1 MMRWFSRARRQRKS
15 ADHPSGGS
23 VPGGARRLES
33 PDGRRGGSVPGG
45 ARRLD
50 RPDGRRAGSVPD
62 DAHSL
67 DRTDDRTS
75 PAARRLARSAGPIL
89 AVEKLDVYYGRAHAL
104 QEVSLSL
111 DRGVTAVVG
120 RNGMGKTTLCNAITG
135 LVPASG
141 SVRLSGEEIL
151 GLPPNAITGRGVG
164 YVPQGRRVWPS
175 LTVDEHLRL
184 AARDRSGA
192 WTVARVYQ
200 TFPRLAERK
209 GHGGAELSGGEQ
221 QMLAIARALLFNP
234 ILLVMDEPTEGL
246 APVIVRQVVDML
258 KHLAGDGEISVLLI
272 EQNLGVA
279 IEVADT
285 VDVMVNGRIA
295 RSMPAA
301 VLGAD
306 RELQQRL
313 LGVKVGLDD
322 AAGDEPSQAE
332 PAWVP
337 DTDAVTVYTIK
348 RATDDV
354 VPDGLAADPAPERA
368 VRGFTRWNAADPTTA
383 PRDRLIEAPRVAD
396 DRIDSPVVRSVLE
409 GRAEPPA
416 LVPPLA
422 EAAAAL
428 AESGRAARR
437 LESSADHRGVDAIVG
452 GARRLENS
460 ADHRGVDAIAGG
472 ARRLELPVAATVGR
486 AAYVAGTFD
495 TKGRELFF
503 LKSCLEKL
511 GLRTVTVDL
520 ATSGKPSPAMIHPR
534 EVARHHPRGERAVFT
549 GDRGSAVS
557 EMAVAFEHFVARRRD
572 LGGLISAG
580 GSGGT
585 ALATAA
591 MRSLPVGV
599 PKVMVS
605 SVASGDVKPY
615 VGPSD
620 ICMMYSVTD
629 VAGINR
635 ISERVLANA
644 AHALAGMIAYGRT
657 QEAAS
662 SAKPAIGL
670 TMFGVTT
677 PCVQAVVKA
686 LEDRYDCLVFHAT
699 GTGGQSME
707 KLVAS
712 GLLAGV
718 IDVTTTEIADEIVG
732 GVLSAGP
739 ARLDAII
746 AARLPYVGS
755 CGALDMV
762 NFWAMD
768 TVPAPFQGRNLYR
781 HNPNVTLM
789 RTTPEECARIG
800 RFIVDKLNRMQG
812 PVRFLIPDGGV
823 SLIDAA
829 GKPFWDPD
837 ADRMLF
843 DAIASGFRPGS
854 NRALVRLPYNINDPA
869 FSDALVASFEEIAG
883 AQAGART
890 RVG

>member
-1 MMRWFSRARRQRKS
+1 MRWFSRARR
-15 ADHPSGGS
+15 
-23 VPGGARRLES
+23 
-33 PDGRRGGSVPGG
+33 
-45 ARRLD
+45 
-50 RPDGRRAGSVPD
+50 
-62 DAHSL
+62 
-67 DRTDDRTS
+67 
-75 PAARRLARSAGPIL
+75 ARSSGPIL

-111 DRGVTAVVG
+111 DHGVTAVVG
-120 RNGMGKTTLCNAITG
+120 KNGMGKTTLCNAITG

-141 SVRLSGEEIL
+141 SVRLAGEEIL
-151 GLPPNAITGRGVG
+151 GLPPNRITDLGVG

-184 AARDRSGA
+184 ALRDRSGP

-209 GHGGAELSGGEQ
+209 GNGGAELSGGEQ

-246 APVIVRQVVDML
+246 APVIVQQVAEML
-258 KHLAGDGEISVLLI
+258 KRLAADGSISVLLI

-279 IEVADT
+279 IEAADT

-295 RSMPAA
+295 RSMPSAELA
-301 VLGAD
+301 AD
-306 RELQQRL
+306 RDLQQRL
-313 LGVKVGLDD
+313 LGVKVGVDEEPGD
-322 AAGDEPSQAE
+322 KAAPEPGAGVQ
-332 PAWVP
+332 P
-337 DTDAVTVYTIK
+337 DTVTVYTV
-348 RATDDV
+348 RRSSDEVAT
-354 VPDGLAADPAPERA
+354 APAPEAEPPAERA
-368 VRGFTRWNAADPTTA
+368 VRGFTRWNAVDPRSA
-383 PRDRLIEAPRVAD
+383 PRDRM
-396 DRIDSPVVRSVLE
+396 ID
-409 GRAEPPA
+409 GRADPGAP
-416 LVPPLA
+416 VPSLD
-422 EAAAAL
+422 EAAASL
-428 AESGRAARR
+428 ADSRQAGRVV
-437 LESSADHRGVDAIVG
+437 EF
-452 GARRLENS
+452 
-460 ADHRGVDAIAGG
+460 
-472 ARRLELPVAATVGR
+472 PVAATVGR
-486 AAYVAGTFD
+486 AAYIAGTFD

-503 LKSCLEKL
+503 LRNCLEKL

-534 EVARHHPRGERAVFT
+534 EVARHHPKGERAVFT

-557 EMAVAFEHFVARRRD
+557 EMAVAFEQFVTRRRD

-585 ALATAA
+585 ALATLA
-591 MRSLPVGV
+591 MRGLPIGL

-605 SVASGDVKPY
+605 TVASGDVKPY

-644 AHALAGMIAYGRT
+644 AHALAGMIAYGRP
-657 QEAAS
+657 QNS
-662 SAKPAIGL
+662 DSGVKPAIGL
-670 TMFGVTT
+670 TQFGVTT
-677 PCVQAVVKA
+677 PCVQTVTKA
-686 LEDRYDCLVFHAT
+686 LEERYDCLVFHAT

-707 KLVAS
+707 KLVDS

-739 ARLDAII
+739 TRLDSII
-746 AARLPYVGS
+746 RTRLPYVGS

-768 TVPAPFQGRNLYR
+768 TVPARFRDRNLYR

-800 RFIVDKLNRMQG
+800 RFIADKLNRMEG
-812 PVRFLIPDGGV
+812 SVRFLIPDGGV
-823 SLIDAA
+823 SLIDAP
-829 GKPFWDPD
+829 GKAFWDPV
-837 ADRMLF
+837 ADRALF
-843 DAIASGFRPGS
+843 DAIASGFRVGS
-854 NRALVRLPYNINDPA
+854 NRKLVRLPHNINDQA
-869 FSDALVASFEEIAG
+869 FCDALVAAFDEVVGLPA
-883 AQAGART
+883 AATARP
-890 RVG
+890 RVR

>member
-1 MMRWFSRARRQRKS
+1 MRWFTRARRPR
-15 ADHPSGGS
+15 PS
-23 VPGGARRLES
+23 
-33 PDGRRGGSVPGG
+33 
-45 ARRLD
+45 
-50 RPDGRRAGSVPD
+50 
-62 DAHSL
+62 
-67 DRTDDRTS
+67 
-75 PAARRLARSAGPIL
+75 GPIL

-104 QEVSLSL
+104 QEVSLRL
-111 DRGVTAVVG
+111 DHGATAVVG

-141 SVRLSGEEIL
+141 SVRLAGEEIL
-151 GLPPNAITGRGVG
+151 GLPPHAITNRGVG

-184 AARDRSGA
+184 AAGGRSGA

-234 ILLVMDEPTEGL
+234 LLLVMDEPTEGL
-246 APVIVRQVVDML
+246 APVIVRQVADML
-258 KHLAGDGEISVLLI
+258 KHLAADGEISVLLI

-301 VLGAD
+301 ELGAD

-313 LGVKVGLDD
+313 LGVKVG
-322 AAGDEPSQAE
+322 GDEATDDESAPTDRSWEAPE
-332 PAWVP
+332 
-337 DTDAVTVYTIK
+337 TDAITVYTVK
-348 RATDDV
+348 RAG
-354 VPDGLAADPAPERA
+354 DGDPSARPEADAPAERA
-368 VRGFTRWNAADPTTA
+368 VRGFTRWNAADPTAA
-383 PRDRLIEAPRVAD
+383 PRDRLI
-396 DRIDSPVVRSVLE
+396 DS
-409 GRAEPPA
+409 RAEPATP
-416 LVPPLA
+416 VPQLTQ
-422 EAAAAL
+422 AAAAL
-428 AESGRAARR
+428 EESGRAARVM
-437 LESSADHRGVDAIVG
+437 EF
-452 GARRLENS
+452 
-460 ADHRGVDAIAGG
+460 
-472 ARRLELPVAATVGR
+472 PVAATVGR

-495 TKGRELFF
+495 TKGRELYF
-503 LKSCLEKL
+503 LRNCLDKL

-520 ATSGKPSPAMIHPR
+520 STSGKPSSAMIHPR
-534 EVARHHPRGERAVFT
+534 EVARHHPKGERAVFT
-549 GDRGSAVS
+549 GDRGSAVT
-557 EMAVAFEHFVARRRD
+557 EMAVAFEHFVGRRRD

-591 MRSLPVGV
+591 MRSLPIGV

-644 AHALAGMIAYGRT
+644 AHALAGMIAYART
-657 QEAAS
+657 PGTAS
-662 SAKPAIGL
+662 AAKPAIGL

-677 PCVQAVVKA
+677 PCVQTVVKA

-739 ARLDAII
+739 SRLDAII
-746 AARLPYVGS
+746 GTRLPYVGS

-768 TVPAPFQGRNLYR
+768 TVPAKFQGRNLYR
-781 HNPNVTLM
+781 HNSNVTLM

-800 RFIVDKLNRMQG
+800 RFIVDKLNRMEG
-812 PVRFLIPDGGV
+812 PVRFLIPEGGV

-843 DAIASGFRPGS
+843 DAIGSGFRAGT
-854 NRALVRLPYNINDPA
+854 NRKLVRLPHNINDQA
-869 FSDALVASFEEIAG
+869 FCDALVASFEEIAG
-883 AQAGART
+883 SAPAGARL